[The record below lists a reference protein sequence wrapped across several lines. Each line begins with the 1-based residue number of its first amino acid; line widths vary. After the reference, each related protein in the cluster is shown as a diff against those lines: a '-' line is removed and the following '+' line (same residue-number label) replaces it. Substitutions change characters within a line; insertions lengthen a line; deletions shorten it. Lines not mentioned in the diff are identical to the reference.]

1 MDQQNSIDPTST
13 YSSSPPP
20 DGEAADERYLVP
32 ALMRGLQVLQSLSG
46 GTRRLSLSELAEAI
60 GVTRSSAYRLVYTL
74 DHMGFLKSDAQ
85 TKTYTLGPQALRI
98 GYAYLKSRDLVAVA
112 APHLEHLRDVTG
124 WSAHLGELQGRDVVY
139 LARIATRR
147 SVASNVQVGA
157 RLPAHATAMG
167 RVLLAALPDSEIRA
181 LYRGRTLQSYSAQT
195 PSTVEALLA
204 QLNVDRSNGFVLQ
217 DSGFE
222 AGVASVAAPI
232 RDVAGETIAAINVSA
247 VTILTR
253 DGDLHGVLKTEI
265 LKAAVALS
273 RDLGADPSQAIEDK
287 A

>member
-1 MDQQNSIDPTST
+1 MDQQNSNHRINVSGPQAPQHDAAG
-13 YSSSPPP
+13 
-20 DGEAADERYLVP
+20 DGRYLVP
-32 ALMRGLQVLQSLSG
+32 ALVRGLQALQALSG
-46 GTRRLSLSELAEAI
+46 ETRRLTLSELAEAI

-74 DHMGFLKSDAQ
+74 DHIGFLKFDAQ
-85 TKTYTLGPQALRI
+85 TKTYALGPQALRI

-112 APHLEHLRDVTG
+112 APYLEHLRDITT

-139 LARIATRR
+139 LARVATRR

-167 RVLLAALPDSEIRA
+167 RVLLSALPESEIRA
-181 LYRGRTLQSYSAQT
+181 LYGDEALQSYSPQT
-195 PSTVEALLA
+195 PTNVEALLA
-204 QLNVDRSNGFVLQ
+204 QLRIDRSNGFVLQ

-222 AGVASVAAPI
+222 PGVASVAAPL
-232 RDVAGETIAAINVSA
+232 RDVAGEIVAAINVSA

-253 DGDLHGVLKTEI
+253 EGDLHGSLKTEI
-265 LKAAVALS
+265 LKAAEALS
-273 RDLGADPSQAIEDK
+273 RDLGADRNQPMED

>member
-1 MDQQNSIDPTST
+1 MDQQNSTDPTQAHA
-13 YSSSPPP
+13 SPAPR
-20 DGEAADERYLVP
+20 DDTAGDERYLVP

-46 GTRRLSLSELAEAI
+46 ETRRLSLSELAEAI

-112 APHLEHLRDVTG
+112 APHLEHLRDVTS

-139 LARIATRR
+139 LARMATRR

-167 RVLLAALPDSEIRA
+167 RVLLATLPESEVRA
-181 LYRGRTLQSYSAQT
+181 LYRDKTLQAYSAQT
-195 PSTVEALLA
+195 PTTIEALLA
-204 QLNVDRSNGFVLQ
+204 QLKVDRSNGFVLQ

-222 AGVASVAAPI
+222 PGVASVAAPGASGVI
-232 RDVAGETIAAINVSA
+232 VPLHEGLS
-247 VTILTR
+247 
-253 DGDLHGVLKTEI
+253 GLHGSPISK
-265 LKAAVALS
+265 LS
-273 RDLGADPSQAIEDK
+273 SSSSV
-287 A
+287 

>member
-1 MDQQNSIDPTST
+1 MDQQNSMNPTNT
-13 YSSSPPP
+13 YSSAPPP
-20 DGEAADERYLVP
+20 DGAAADERYLVP

-46 GTRRLSLSELAEAI
+46 GARGLSLSELAEAI

-74 DHMGFLKSDAQ
+74 DHMGFLKSDSQ
-85 TKTYTLGPQALRI
+85 TKTYALGPQALRI

-195 PSTVEALLA
+195 PATVEALLA
-204 QLNVDRSNGFVLQ
+204 QLKVDRSNGFVLQ

-232 RDVAGETIAAINVSA
+232 RDVAGEIVAAINVSA

-253 DGDLHGVLKTEI
+253 EGELHGVLKTEI
-265 LKAAVALS
+265 LKAAEALS
-273 RDLGADPSQAIEDK
+273 RDLGADRNQAAQDK

>member
-1 MDQQNSIDPTST
+1 MDQHNSNNQTSA
-13 YSSSPPP
+13 SHPAAPP
-20 DGEAADERYLVP
+20 DDAAGDERYLVP

-46 GTRRLSLSELAEAI
+46 ETRRLTLSELAEAI

-85 TKTYTLGPQALRI
+85 TKTYALGPQALRI

-112 APHLEHLRDVTG
+112 APYLEQLRDVTG

-139 LARIATRR
+139 LARVATRR

-167 RVLLAALPDSEIRA
+167 RILLSALPESEVRT
-181 LYRGRTLQSYSAQT
+181 LYGDETLQSYSSQT
-195 PSTVEALLA
+195 PTNVEALLA
-204 QLNVDRSNGFVLQ
+204 QLKIDRSNGFVLQ

-222 AGVASVAAPI
+222 PGVASVAAPV
-232 RDVAGETIAAINVSA
+232 RDVAGNIVAAINVSA

-253 DGDLHGVLKTEI
+253 EGELHGSLKAEI
-265 LKAAVALS
+265 LKAADALS
-273 RDLGADPSQAIEDK
+273 RDLGADRNQAMEDK

>member
-1 MDQQNSIDPTST
+1 MDQQNSTDPSQDDASLT
-13 YSSSPPP
+13 PR
-20 DGEAADERYLVP
+20 DDAAGDERYLVP

-46 GTRRLSLSELAEAI
+46 ETRRLSLSELAEAI
-60 GVTRSSAYRLVYTL
+60 GVTRSSAYRLIYTL

-139 LARIATRR
+139 LARMATRR

-167 RVLLAALPDSEIRA
+167 RVLLAALPESEVRA
-181 LYRGRTLQSYSAQT
+181 LYRDTLLQAYSAQT
-195 PSTVEALLA
+195 PTTIDALLA
-204 QLNVDRSNGFVLQ
+204 QLKVDRLNGFVLQ

-222 AGVASVAAPI
+222 PGVASVAAPI
-232 RDVAGETIAAINVSA
+232 RDVAGEIVAAINVSA

-253 DGDLHGVLKTEI
+253 EGELHGVLKSEI
-265 LKAAVALS
+265 LKTAEALS
-273 RDLGADPSQAIEDK
+273 RDLGADRNRAAEDK

>member
-1 MDQQNSIDPTST
+1 MDQQNSSDRSEADA
-13 YSSSPPP
+13 SPAPHN
-20 DGEAADERYLVP
+20 DAAGDERYLVP

-46 GTRRLSLSELAEAI
+46 ETRRLSLSELAEAI

-139 LARIATRR
+139 LARMATRR

-167 RVLLAALPDSEIRA
+167 RVLLAALPESEVRA
-181 LYRGRTLQSYSAQT
+181 LYRDQTLQAFSAQT
-195 PSTVEALLA
+195 PTTIEALLA
-204 QLNVDRSNGFVLQ
+204 QLKVDRSNGFVLQ

-222 AGVASVAAPI
+222 PGVASVAAPI
-232 RDVAGETIAAINVSA
+232 RDVAGEIVAAINVSA

-253 DGDLHGVLKTEI
+253 EGELHGVLKTEI
-265 LKAAVALS
+265 LKAAEALS
-273 RDLGADPSQAIEDK
+273 RDLGADRNQATQDK